1 MDQITYTKINGEFY
15 KKDENV
21 EANHIIHLKIT
32 PTLPRYKEM
41 TMIPKV
47 LSNNPFRG
55 VYNKRDKIIENKSC
69 DLTKG

>member
-1 MDQITYTKINGEFY
+1 
-15 KKDENV
+15 
-21 EANHIIHLKIT
+21 
-32 PTLPRYKEM
+32 M

-55 VYNKRDKIIENKSC
+55 VYNKRDKIIENKSR